1 MPEVKTPGQTVAER
15 VRELRRRRD
24 WSAERLGHELKSVG
38 LDWNRSIVANFES
51 GRRPSVSIEE
61 VLALAYVLDVAPVHL
76 LVPVDNAP
84 WYAFVPERA
93 AASARVREWVRGRH
107 WMARHGGTE
116 RTYFTEVPEEEWEPP
131 APFTDEEQIERR
143 RVREENLRRAVEA
156 GVMTAEFDEKTG
168 STRYTPVSN

>member
-1 MPEVKTPGQTVAER
+1 VAQYGIPEVKTPSQTVAER

-24 WSAERLGHELKSVG
+24 WSAERLGQELKKAG

-61 VLALAYVLDVAPVHL
+61 VLALA
-76 LVPVDNAP
+76 
-84 WYAFVPERA
+84 FVPDRA

-116 RTYFTEVPEEEWEPP
+116 RTYFTEVPDEEWEPP
-131 APFTDEEQIERR
+131 APFTDEEKIERR

-168 STRYTPVSN
+168 STRYTPVSS